1 VSVLIFT
8 LTGSTLT
15 MLGSILTLLGLAFM
29 VPGWILT
36 RASDS

>member
-1 VSVLIFT
+1 LIFT

-15 MLGSILTLLGLAFM
+15 MFGSILTLLGLAFM
-29 VPGWILT
+29 VPGSILT